1 MWMETEKDD
10 SIEVYRARIRKVQAH
25 LEANLDAMPTLE
37 DLARIAGFSAFHFHR
52 IFRAFVG
59 EPVAVHYKRIRLERA
74 AKHLTTSRRSVLEI
88 ALGGSANN
96 GVRPRILTF

>member
-1 MWMETEKDD
+1 MEKEKDD

-25 LEANLDAMPTLE
+25 LEADLDAMPTLE

-88 ALGGSANN
+88 AFGG
-96 GVRPRILTF
+96 GRECD